1 MNNEKPKKRISKK
14 CGDFPD
20 KWEDWHFRLPEEKNQ
35 LRIIDLYRKSGCRSK
50 SEFARASGVNIDR
63 ARIISTVLS
72 TVIGGV
78 GILLYQQSFG
88 FIQLYQAPLFMAF
101 PAVAAILIGGA
112 SVNKASILNVMLG
125 TFLFQGIL
133 TMTPSVINSVLQTDM
148 SEVIRIVL
156 SNGMI
161 LYALTRKTQAAR

>member
-1 MNNEKPKKRISKK
+1 MKTRTGTALTAVGSNP
-14 CGDFPD
+14 
-20 KWEDWHFRLPEEKNQ
+20 
-35 LRIIDLYRKSGCRSK
+35 
-50 SEFARASGVNIDR
+50 EFARASGVNIDR

>member
-1 MNNEKPKKRISKK
+1 MKTRTGTALTAVGSNP
-14 CGDFPD
+14 
-20 KWEDWHFRLPEEKNQ
+20 
-35 LRIIDLYRKSGCRSK
+35 
-50 SEFARASGVNIDR
+50 EFARASGVNIDR

-78 GILLYQQSFG
+78 GILLYQQNFG